1 MTFVIAID
9 GPAGSGKSSVSKAV
23 AQQLGFGY
31 LDTGAGYRAFTLHAI
46 SSPSMALNE
55 LISSFDYEIS
65 LDPLASAVSLA
76 GDDVTETIRTEK
88 VATRVSEYARI
99 PEIRELQHNDSRSRV
114 ASCKLAGIVAEG
126 RDMTTAVFPDAPV
139 RILLTASEEVRLRR
153 REAEK
158 TESSENLKARD
169 ASDSTVSDFMVPA
182 EGVLL
187 IDTSN
192 LSFEESVKAV
202 LDQVHRVKG

>member
-46 SSPSMALNE
+46 SNPSMALNE

-65 LDPLASAVSLA
+65 VDPLASAVSLA

-114 ASCKLAGIVAEG
+114 ASCQLAGIVAEG